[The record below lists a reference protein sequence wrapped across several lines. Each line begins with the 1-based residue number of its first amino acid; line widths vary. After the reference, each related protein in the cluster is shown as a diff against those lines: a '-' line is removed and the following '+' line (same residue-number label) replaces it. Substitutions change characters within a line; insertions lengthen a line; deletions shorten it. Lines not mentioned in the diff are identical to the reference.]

1 MNKQP
6 DVSIP
11 RPVSSKKSSLK
22 HSGGNK
28 NGGKDSKGDKEK
40 GEKEKDKDKGEGS
53 MQRAERERE
62 REREREKGEQL
73 FPTLLE
79 VAVELACSQVG
90 GVYVHVCVCVRER
103 EECVRVR
110 ERGVCMCERERSV
123 YVREREECICVRE
136 RGVYMCVCL
145 LGRHRE
151 SERVIVS
158 GEMWLSCFNYFFA
171 IFT

>member
-1 MNKQP
+1 MKVYSISVSFFSCTIFIFLLYLFLYLFFTSSDPLFLPSLSIYIFSISQLQMNKQP

-90 GVYVHVCVCVRER
+90 GVYVDVCV
-103 EECVRVR
+103 
-110 ERGVCMCERERSV
+110 
-123 YVREREECICVRE
+123 YV
-136 RGVYMCVCL
+136 
-145 LGRHRE
+145 
-151 SERVIVS
+151 
-158 GEMWLSCFNYFFA
+158 
-171 IFT
+171 